1 MKRALGR
8 GEGSGDIARKRLR
21 LVLIQDRSALTVERM
36 QSMKNDLIEVIS
48 RYLDIDRDSI
58 QVEVKRSGGQ
68 LMLVSNIRVND
79 TQGPTVQPGNET
91 VPEAG

>member
-79 TQGPTVQPGNET
+79 THGPTVQPGNET

>member
-36 QSMKNDLIEVIS
+36 ESMKNDLIEVIS

-58 QVEVKRSGGQ
+58 QVEIKRSGGQ
-68 LMLVSNIRVND
+68 LVLVSNIRVND
-79 TQGPTVQPGNET
+79 TPESAVRPNGVPE
-91 VPEAG
+91 PEAG